1 MGIFRRDLELL
12 KQFRDNNERNSQEVV
27 QIWNRSINSNI
38 DKLGK
43 EKHVVLEQVC
53 IAALDSFQLKVA
65 EMCIKELYIE
75 FPHSCRVQ
83 VLESMLYEADENFER
98 ALQILKSVIQ
108 QDCTNSSARKRK
120 IAILKS
126 LGKTSE
132 AIKELT
138 EHLKV
143 FMADIEAWQEL
154 SELYLLEFDYSRA
167 AFCIEELILHSPHNH
182 LLHQRYADIKYSQGG
197 LENMELAR
205 NYYYQ
210 SFKLNPKNMRSLYGI
225 YLTTSVMLT
234 AQKVVSGKKKDA
246 AQKVLDWV
254 LKEIKQRY
262 AEKQNVSDIEESL
275 AALEI

>member
-1 MGIFRRDLELL
+1 MGNFRRDLDLL
-12 KQFRDNNERNSQEVV
+12 KQFRDNNDRNSREVV

-65 EMCIKELYIE
+65 EICIKELYNE
-75 FPHSCRVQ
+75 FPDSCRVQ

-98 ALQILKSVIQ
+98 AILILRNVIQ
-108 QDCTNSSARKRK
+108 QDTTNSSARKRQ

-126 LGKTSE
+126 LGRTSD
-132 AIKELT
+132 AIRELT
-138 EHLKV
+138 DYLKV

-154 SELYLLEFDYSRA
+154 SELYLSEFDYSKA

-182 LLHQRYADIKYSQGG
+182 LLHQRYADVKYSQGG

-262 AEKQNVSDIEESL
+262 AEKQNISDISESL

>member
-1 MGIFRRDLELL
+1 MGNFRRDLDLL
-12 KQFRDNNERNSQEVV
+12 KKFRDNNDRNSREVV

-65 EMCIKELYIE
+65 EICIKELYNE
-75 FPHSCRVQ
+75 FPDSCRVQ

-98 ALQILKSVIQ
+98 AILILRNVIQ
-108 QDCTNSSARKRK
+108 QDTTNSSARKRQ

-126 LGKTSE
+126 LGRTSD
-132 AIKELT
+132 AIRELT
-138 EHLKV
+138 DYLKV

-154 SELYLLEFDYSRA
+154 SELYLSEFDYSKA

-182 LLHQRYADIKYSQGG
+182 LLHQRYADVKYSQGG

-262 AEKQNVSDIEESL
+262 AEKQNISDISESL